1 MKKAGYHVIFN
12 NFDGN
17 NKIQKFDGN
26 DLTTQVFT
34 VGLSKNSEQNMQLQ
48 QLKSSVNELIGQNS
62 NNLSNPVVAN
72 LMNVLK
78 SLIDLI
84 SILNKDNK
92 NKN

>member
-1 MKKAGYHVIFN
+1 
-12 NFDGN
+12 
-17 NKIQKFDGN
+17 
-26 DLTTQVFT
+26 
-34 VGLSKNSEQNMQLQ
+34 MQLQ

>member
-1 MKKAGYHVIFN
+1 MEI
-12 NFDGN
+12 

-34 VGLSKNSEQNMQLQ
+34 VGVSKNSEQNMQLQ

>member
-1 MKKAGYHVIFN
+1 MEI
-12 NFDGN
+12 

>member
-1 MKKAGYHVIFN
+1 M
-12 NFDGN
+12 
-17 NKIQKFDGN
+17 
-26 DLTTQVFT
+26 
-34 VGLSKNSEQNMQLQ
+34 GLSKNSEQNMQLQ

>member
-1 MKKAGYHVIFN
+1 
-12 NFDGN
+12 
-17 NKIQKFDGN
+17 
-26 DLTTQVFT
+26 
-34 VGLSKNSEQNMQLQ
+34 MQLQ
-48 QLKSSVNELIGQNS
+48 QLKSSVNELVSQNG

>member
-1 MKKAGYHVIFN
+1 
-12 NFDGN
+12 
-17 NKIQKFDGN
+17 
-26 DLTTQVFT
+26 QVFT

-48 QLKSSVNELIGQNS
+48 QLKSSVNELIGQKS